1 MKDTKLFIKRSEEVK
16 NLTEKDYNSKNKK
29 VINEYPND
37 DQKRTIEDYSQAKE
51 FLKVLSSEIGVLVEQ
66 LLGSIYDEKVAEK
79 FADSI
84 AIIYQKLKS
93 EGLSEETVERIV
105 IEYSSNID
113 KIVSVMKKSE

>member
-1 MKDTKLFIKRSEEVK
+1 MN

-29 VINEYPND
+29 VINEYPKD
-37 DQKRTIEDYSQAKE
+37 DTKSTIEDYSQAKE

-66 LLGSIYDEKVAEK
+66 LLGSIYDETVAEK

-84 AIIYQKLKS
+84 AIIYKKLKS
-93 EGLSEETVERIV
+93 EGLSEETVEKIV